1 MSGMIGHQDARELLA
16 LAALE
21 ALTRQERLALE
32 THASWCAECRSELA
46 ALRDAAGTISAS
58 LPRRPIAPERK
69 ERVRARLLA
78 RAAAD
83 HEGVTLTLPAAS
95 PLMPAVRMLA
105 AAAVIAIVA
114 GVATFAA
121 VERVR
126 AQRFAG
132 ELSRLREQESAMRAQ
147 LEEQKA
153 FVDAL
158 TGPGVKVIDAAAAS
172 PRKPFARM
180 FWDQPANRWTFV
192 AYNVPAPAAGRTYQ
206 LWLVTKDQRK
216 VSAGTFTPGAA
227 GDAFVRATYALPR
240 DQLAAI
246 AVTEEPAG
254 GSPQPTS
261 TPFLVGVAGK
271 TD

>member
-1 MSGMIGHQDARELLA
+1 MSGMLGHQDARELLA

-21 ALTRQERLALE
+21 ALTRQERMALE
-32 THASWCAECRSELA
+32 THASWCAECRRELA
-46 ALRDAAGTISAS
+46 TLRDAAATIGAS
-58 LPRRPIAPERK
+58 LPRHPIAGERK

-78 RAAAD
+78 RAAVD
-83 HEGVTLTLPAAS
+83 HEGVTLTRPAAS
-95 PLMPAVRMLA
+95 PRMPRVRMLA

-114 GVATFAA
+114 GVAAYAA
-121 VERVR
+121 VERGR

-132 ELSRLREQESAMRAQ
+132 ALSRLREQESAMRAQ
-147 LEEQKA
+147 LAEQRA

-158 TGPGVKVIDAAAAS
+158 TGPGVKVIDAAAAG
-172 PRKPFARM
+172 PRKPFGRM

-192 AYNVPAPAAGRTYQ
+192 AYHLPATAPGRTYQ
-206 LWLVTKDQRK
+206 LWLITRDQRK
-216 VSAGTFTPGAA
+216 VSAGIFAPSPG
-227 GDAFVRATYALPR
+227 GDALVRATYALAR
-240 DQLAAI
+240 DALLAI

-261 TPFLVGVAGK
+261 TPFLVGSAGK